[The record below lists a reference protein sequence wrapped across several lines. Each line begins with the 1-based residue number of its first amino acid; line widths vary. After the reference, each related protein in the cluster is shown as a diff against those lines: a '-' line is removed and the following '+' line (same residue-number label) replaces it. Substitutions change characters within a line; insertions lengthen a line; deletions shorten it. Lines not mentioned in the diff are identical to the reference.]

1 MGERSTLQYSHCD
14 IRTQAMHKRFSQCFV
29 VFWQALIN
37 SLTWVANTK
46 LDSGGGVFY
55 NPGFGVMSS
64 VCRKLEV
71 IRPVEHQTLVLK
83 RYQSTDM
90 HAKRFFG
97 NLS

>member
-1 MGERSTLQYSHCD
+1 MGVRSTLQYSHCD
-14 IRTQAMHKRFSQCFV
+14 MRTQAMHKRFSQCFV
-29 VFWQALIN
+29 VFW
-37 SLTWVANTK
+37 VANTK

-55 NPGFGVMSS
+55 KPGFGVMSS

-71 IRPVEHQTLVLK
+71 MRPVEHQTLVLK
-83 RYQSTDM
+83 RYQSTEI